1 MLTANKT
8 HPSCPTL
15 CDPID
20 GNPLGSRPW
29 DSPGKNTGVG
39 CHVLLQCMEVKG
51 ESEVSQACLTLHH
64 PGTGS
69 SNSILP
75 ACINPPTLSWSFQ
88 FAHECAA
95 ICLLSGDK
103 KIPNSSWPRFPA
115 FPVSRPPNGLSPSE
129 VRSPQ
134 VVLQTRTTPLLWR
147 CLLPAAWPQVW
158 SPSSWPWTLWA
169 SGQRSSPR
177 SGAPGLLPP
186 VRLLPPALPAV
197 PPLCLGRWRGVS
209 SPWDEHRLCAGES
222 HPELQDSPS
231 PELQT
236 HLGSWWGPGS
246 LLRCSVGVSGH
257 TSPPTQACTPHLPSR
272 LGWTRGSIIHAPPG
286 GASFPP
292 SQPLIP
298 HTHPSAS
305 VFPPTSEDAR
315 NESLAGCPHEPL
327 YWSPRNPLGL
337 SLVFQMRREN
347 RRRGG
352 SHPWGCVAC

>member
-1 MLTANKT
+1 MMNGDTTSHRLQAPPPASCSSVPEPGPTSVTLSTVVPRAAEARPS
-8 HPSCPTL
+8 PSCITPSFTWCGRAGEAGGINISRGLCLVLALPYLKHLYCEPITRLIPYEHQSGSRFPDRVSGQLLRRSDSSSLSTRLRAAAKSCQSCPAL

-20 GNPLGSRPW
+20 GSPPGSRPW

-147 CLLPAAWPQVW
+147 CLLPAA
-158 SPSSWPWTLWA
+158 
-169 SGQRSSPR
+169 
-177 SGAPGLLPP
+177 
-186 VRLLPPALPAV
+186 
-197 PPLCLGRWRGVS
+197 
-209 SPWDEHRLCAGES
+209 
-222 HPELQDSPS
+222 
-231 PELQT
+231 
-236 HLGSWWGPGS
+236 
-246 LLRCSVGVSGH
+246 
-257 TSPPTQACTPHLPSR
+257 
-272 LGWTRGSIIHAPPG
+272 
-286 GASFPP
+286 
-292 SQPLIP
+292 
-298 HTHPSAS
+298 
-305 VFPPTSEDAR
+305 
-315 NESLAGCPHEPL
+315 
-327 YWSPRNPLGL
+327 
-337 SLVFQMRREN
+337 
-347 RRRGG
+347 
-352 SHPWGCVAC
+352 